1 MRNKY
6 FNIIK
11 NKNNI
16 DNILKQ
22 LKFLKNIENRFDEY
36 NLILIK
42 LLEKEIEIAKGIEN
56 DIYKN
61 K

>member
-1 MRNKY
+1 MKDKY

-11 NKNNI
+11 NKNNV
-16 DNILKQ
+16 DNISEQ

-42 LLEKEIEIAKGIEN
+42 LLEKELEVSKGIEN
-56 DIYKN
+56 DIHKN